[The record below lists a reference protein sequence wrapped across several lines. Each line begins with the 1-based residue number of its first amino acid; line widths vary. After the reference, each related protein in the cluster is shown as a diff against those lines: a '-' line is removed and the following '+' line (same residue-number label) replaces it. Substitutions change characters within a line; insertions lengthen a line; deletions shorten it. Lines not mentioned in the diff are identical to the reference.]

1 MEAAFMLVLLFVF
14 LTIGVPIA
22 FSIGLAVLAMV
33 LATDVPILIFAQRAA
48 NAADS
53 FSLLAIPLFVLAGEL
68 MNHGGL
74 TKRLIS
80 FAQSLI
86 GHLRGGLGQTG
97 VFSSLIFANVSG
109 SAVADTTAIG
119 SVLVPAMID
128 KGYKPT
134 FVASLQASAGCLA
147 PIVPP
152 SILLILYGSI
162 VNVSIGALFLGALI
176 PGYLIAVGL
185 MIAVHILTSPDR
197 QPGIKRERFAGGA
210 AIKAAT
216 IQALPALVMPVIIIG
231 GIAGG
236 IFTATEAGSIAVVYA
251 FLIGRFYYR
260 GFKIRDL
267 PQIILSSASV
277 TVMVMAIIAFAAIF
291 GWLLAWHNVPEALG
305 ELITSFATSPYVYLA
320 IVICFVLLL
329 GTVMEVL
336 AIATIF
342 GPLLHTLAVGYGFD
356 PIFFGVILAVVMQ
369 IGGATPPV
377 GVLLNITCGLAGVR
391 PGSCIGYMGI
401 FVGVYLFIVLL
412 VIAFPSLVTFLPNT
426 VFR

>member
-1 MEAAFMLVLLFVF
+1 MEAVIMLLLLFVF
-14 LTIGVPIA
+14 LTIGIPIA
-22 FSIGLAVLAMV
+22 FSIGLSVLTM
-33 LATDVPILIFAQRAA
+33 LMLSDVPLLIFAQRAA

-74 TKRLIS
+74 TKRLIG

-119 SVLVPAMID
+119 SVLIPAMVD
-128 KGYKPT
+128 KGYKRT

-176 PGYLIAVGL
+176 PGYLIALGL
-185 MIAVHILTSPDR
+185 MVAVHVLTSPKY
-197 QPGIKRERFAGGA
+197 QPGIVRERFAGRA

-216 IQALPALVMPVIIIG
+216 IQALPALAMPLIIIG

-251 FLIGRFYYR
+251 FFIGRFYYR
-260 GFKIRDL
+260 GFRIRDL
-267 PQIILSSASV
+267 PQIIIASAGV

-291 GWLLAWHNVPEALG
+291 GWLLAWQNVPEALG
-305 ELITSFATSPYVYLA
+305 EWIKSFATTPYMYLS
-320 IVICFVLLL
+320 IVIVFVLVL

-356 PIFFGVILAVVMQ
+356 PIFFGVILAILMQ

-377 GVLLNITCGLAGVR
+377 GILLNVTCGLAGVT
-391 PGSCIGYMGI
+391 PGRCIGYMAI
-401 FVGVYLFIVLL
+401 FVGVYLFVALMA
-412 VIAFPSLVTFLPNT
+412 IAFPSLVTFLPHAMLG
-426 VFR
+426 